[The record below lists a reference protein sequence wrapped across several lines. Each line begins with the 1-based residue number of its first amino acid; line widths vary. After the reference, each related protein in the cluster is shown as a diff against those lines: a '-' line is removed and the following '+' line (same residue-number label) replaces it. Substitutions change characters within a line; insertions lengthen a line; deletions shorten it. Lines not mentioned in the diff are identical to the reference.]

1 MSELS
6 LSDLL
11 GKTILVG
18 ITYYTKDNEFIEQ
31 KQYWGTVIEADEE
44 QILFRQKNGELF
56 SLPPDLRSIK
66 PAPKGE
72 YKLRSTG
79 EIVVDPDFTS
89 VWELI
94 RNEDFEV

>member
-1 MSELS
+1 MPELAF
-6 LSDLL
+6 SDLL

-31 KQYWGTVIEADEE
+31 KQYWGTVIEANDK
-44 QILFRQKNGELF
+44 QILFRQKNGDTF
-56 SLPPDLRSIK
+56 WLPPDLSSTK

-72 YKLRSTG
+72 YRLRSTG

-89 VWELI
+89 VWNVNQG
-94 RNEDFEV
+94 NEQ

>member
-6 LSDLL
+6 FSDLL
-11 GKTILVG
+11 EKTILVG
-18 ITYYTKDNEFIEQ
+18 ITYYTKNGEFIEQ
-31 KQYWGTVIEADEE
+31 KQFWGTVVEANDK

-56 SLPPDLRSIK
+56 GLPPDLRSTK

-72 YKLRSTG
+72 YRLHSTG

-89 VWELI
+89 VWNVNRDTE
-94 RNEDFEV
+94 E

>member
-6 LSDLL
+6 FSDLL

-31 KQYWGTVIEADEE
+31 KQYWGTVIEANDR
-44 QILFRQKNGELF
+44 QIRFKQKNGDVF
-56 SLPPDLRSIK
+56 WLPPDLRSTK

-72 YKLRSTG
+72 YRLHSTG

-89 VWELI
+89 VWI
-94 RNEDFEV
+94 VNRDSNE

>member
-6 LSDLL
+6 FSDLP

-31 KQYWGTVIEADEE
+31 KQYWGTVIEANDR
-44 QILFRQKNGELF
+44 QICFRQKNGDIF
-56 SLPPDLRSIK
+56 TLPPDLSSIK

-72 YKLRSTG
+72 YRLRSTG
-79 EIVVDPDFTS
+79 ETVVDPDFTS
-89 VWELI
+89 VWTVHQDSAE
-94 RNEDFEV
+94 